1 MVTAHT
7 GMGITQAQ
15 YDDFIGLIAG
25 ILASAGVPADDI
37 NYCFAPPLVDPAFSS
52 TIVGH

>member
-1 MVTAHT
+1 MITAHT

-15 YDDFIGLIAG
+15 YDDFVTMIAG
-25 ILASAGVPADDI
+25 ILATDGVPADDI
-37 NYCFAPPLVDPAFSS
+37 NNCFAPVLVDPAFSA